1 MSGFIRDPARGT
13 RILKGNVM
21 KPLRWFN
28 LVLII
33 IFLSGCVA
41 GGEGLPPILG
51 GPTNTPLPTAQ
62 AHITPA
68 PDENA
73 AITKYLEALKQDDF
87 ETMYSLLSQSSRDS
101 VTLEDFS
108 KRWNDALN
116 AMSAAEIE
124 YAINSAQIGPRDAEV
139 GYSITYKTV
148 LAGDIQRNILVRMKN
163 ENNEWKIIWDEAQI
177 LPELAGGNQLVM
189 EYDIPARGDIYDK
202 NGQPIVTQA
211 DAFAFGIN
219 TGEINLDMQG
229 ALTTE
234 LGLLCGLDPLDIQDQ
249 IDASGPGWYLPMCEG
264 TREEAQRLLSIN
276 PGGLVVAEYNSRYY
290 FDTGL
295 APQAV
300 GFTQFISP
308 EQLNEYR
315 RLGYNGSEK
324 IGQSGIE
331 KWAEDYLAGQH
342 GGTLRVTSPD
352 GQIIST
358 LGQSDPQPADSIYL
372 TLDRNMQ
379 ANAQSALEFFRGA
392 IVVMEVD
399 TGRVIAMA
407 SSPDFDPN
415 AFDPVNE
422 ANYGNISDIDEPLIN
437 RATQGQ
443 YPLGSVFKIITF
455 SAALESGLYLKD
467 TPYDCQ
473 YDFTELQDRVL
484 HDWTWSHCQ
493 DAIAVGEACNA
504 SSEIPSGLLTL
515 QEGLMR
521 SCNPYFWH
529 IGLDLF
535 KNWDRGGDIAKMAR
549 AFGLAARTGI
559 DQIEEASG
567 QILDP
572 ATELDAVNQAIGQGD
587 VQVTPLQVATF
598 MAAIANGGT
607 LYRPQIVESIQPV
620 DGDPVLTFKP
630 EARGTLLL
638 RQENLDILRE
648 ALLMVTQNKR
658 GTATFNL
665 RGLQFDVA
673 GKTGTAESGNG
684 KSHAW
689 FAGYTLNEENT
700 GLPDIAIAVIVENI
714 GEGSEYAVPLFRAM
728 VETYYY
734 GSPQRPYYDWG
745 QIGYPP
751 YTPTPFGIPAP
762 TEEN

>member
-1 MSGFIRDPARGT
+1 
-13 RILKGNVM
+13 M
-21 KPLRWFN
+21 KPLRWFYFI
-28 LVLII
+28 LII
-33 IFLSGCVA
+33 IFLSACVS
-41 GGEGLPPILG
+41 GGDGVPSIFG
-51 GPTNTPLPTAQ
+51 GPTSTPLPTAS
-62 AHITPA
+62 AGITPA

-73 AITKYLEALKQDDF
+73 AITQYLEALQLDDF
-87 ETMYSLLSQSSRDS
+87 ETMYSMLTQASRDA

-116 AMSAAEIE
+116 NMSAAEIE
-124 YAINSAQIGPRDAEV
+124 FTINSSQKGPYNAEI
-139 GYSITYKTV
+139 GYSVTYHTV
-148 LAGDIQRNILVRMKN
+148 LAGDIQRNILLRMAN
-163 ENNEWKIIWDEAQI
+163 EDNQWKIVWDEAQI
-177 LPELAGGNQLVM
+177 LPELAGGNILRM
-189 EYDIPARGDIYDK
+189 DYNIPARGDIYDQK
-202 NGQPIVTQA
+202 GQPIVTQS
-211 DAFAFGIN
+211 DAFAFGIQ
-219 TGEINLDMQG
+219 TDLIDPDMRG

-234 LGLLCGLDPLDIQDQ
+234 LGLLCGFDPLNIEDQ

-264 TREEAQRLLSIN
+264 TRDEAQRLLSIN

-331 KWAEDYLAGQH
+331 KWAEEYLAGQH
-342 GGTLRVTSPD
+342 GGTLQVVAPD

-358 LGQSDPQPADSIYL
+358 LGQTSPQPADSVYL
-372 TLDRNMQ
+372 TIDRNMQ

-392 IVVMEVD
+392 IVIMEVD

-415 AFDPVNE
+415 AFDPTNE
-422 ANYGNISDIDEPLIN
+422 ANYGNISDFNEPLLN
-437 RATQGQ
+437 RAAQGQ
-443 YPLGSVFKIITF
+443 YPLGSVFKVITM
-455 SAALESGLYLKD
+455 SAALESGLYTKD
-467 TPYDCQ
+467 SPYDCQ
-473 YDFTELQDRVL
+473 YEFTKLSGIPPL
-484 HDWTWSHCQ
+484 HDWTWQHCQ
-493 DAIAVGEACNA
+493 DALAVGQACNS

-521 SCNPYFWH
+521 SCNPYFWE
-529 IGLDLF
+529 IGWDLF
-535 KNWDRGGDIAKMAR
+535 TNWSRGSDIANMAR
-549 AFGLAARTGI
+549 GFGLAAKTGI

-572 ATELDAVNQAIGQGD
+572 TTELDAVNQAIGQGD

-607 LYRPQIVESIQPV
+607 LYRPQLVERIQPV
-620 DGDPVLTFKP
+620 NGDPLLVFKP
-630 EARGTLLL
+630 EARGVLPP
-638 RQENLDILRE
+638 RSENLDILRE
-648 ALLMVTQNKR
+648 ALLMVTQSSR

-684 KSHAW
+684 LSHAW

-734 GSPQRPYYDWG
+734 GSPARPFYDFG

-751 YTPTPFGIPAP
+751 YTPTPFGVPAP

>member
-1 MSGFIRDPARGT
+1 
-13 RILKGNVM
+13 M
-21 KPLRWFN
+21 KPLRWFYFI
-28 LVLII
+28 LII
-33 IFLSGCVA
+33 IFLSACVL
-41 GGEGLPPILG
+41 GGDGVPSIFG
-51 GPTNTPLPTAQ
+51 GPTSTPLPTAS
-62 AHITPA
+62 AGITPA

-73 AITKYLEALKQDDF
+73 AITQYLEALQLDDF
-87 ETMYSLLSQSSRDS
+87 ETMYSMLTQASRDA

-116 AMSAAEIE
+116 NMSAAEIE
-124 YAINSAQIGPRDAEV
+124 FTINSSQKGPYHAEI
-139 GYSITYKTV
+139 GYSVTYHTV
-148 LAGDIQRNILVRMKN
+148 LAGDIQRNILLRMAN
-163 ENNEWKIIWDEAQI
+163 EDNQWKIVWDEAQI
-177 LPELAGGNQLVM
+177 LPELAGGNILRM
-189 EYDIPARGDIYDK
+189 DYNIPARGDIYDQK
-202 NGQPIVTQA
+202 GQPIVTQS
-211 DAFAFGIN
+211 DAFAFGIQ
-219 TGEINLDMQG
+219 TDLIDPDMRG

-234 LGLLCGLDPLDIQDQ
+234 LGLLCGFDPLNIEDQ

-264 TREEAQRLLSIN
+264 TRDEAQRLLSIN

-331 KWAEDYLAGQH
+331 KWAEEYLAGQH
-342 GGTLRVTSPD
+342 GGTLQVVAPD

-358 LGQSDPQPADSIYL
+358 LGQTSPQPADSVYL
-372 TLDRNMQ
+372 TIDRNMQ

-392 IVVMEVD
+392 IVIMEVD

-415 AFDPVNE
+415 AFDPTNE
-422 ANYGNISDIDEPLIN
+422 ANYGNISDFNEPLLN
-437 RATQGQ
+437 RAAQGQ
-443 YPLGSVFKIITF
+443 YPLGSVFKVITM
-455 SAALESGLYLKD
+455 SAALESGLYTKD
-467 TPYDCQ
+467 SPYDCQ
-473 YDFTELQDRVL
+473 YEFTKLSGIPPL
-484 HDWTWSHCQ
+484 HDWTWQHCQ
-493 DAIAVGEACNA
+493 DALAVGQACNS

-521 SCNPYFWH
+521 SCNPYFWE
-529 IGLDLF
+529 IGWDLF
-535 KNWDRGGDIAKMAR
+535 TNWQRGSDIANMAR
-549 AFGLAARTGI
+549 GFGLAAKTGI

-572 ATELDAVNQAIGQGD
+572 TTELDAVNQAIGQGD

-607 LYRPQIVESIQPV
+607 LYRPQLVERIQPV
-620 DGDPVLTFKP
+620 NGDPLLVFKP
-630 EARGTLLL
+630 EARGVLPP
-638 RQENLDILRE
+638 RSENLDILRE
-648 ALLMVTQNKR
+648 ALLMVTQSSR

-684 KSHAW
+684 LSHAW

-728 VETYYY
+728 VESYYY
-734 GSPQRPYYDWG
+734 GSPARPFYDFG

-751 YTPTPFGIPAP
+751 YTPTPFGVPAP

>member
-1 MSGFIRDPARGT
+1 
-13 RILKGNVM
+13 M
-21 KPLRWFN
+21 KPLRWINF
-28 LVLII
+28 VLIV
-33 IFLSGCVA
+33 IFLSACA
-41 GGEGLPPILG
+41 TGGGGLPSILG
-51 GPTNTPLPTAQ
+51 GPTSTPLPTAQ

-68 PDENA
+68 PDENS
-73 AITKYLEALKQDDF
+73 AITKYLEALQQDDF
-87 ETMYSLLSQSSRDS
+87 ETMYSMLAQSSRDA

-116 AMSAAEIE
+116 AMSAAKIE
-124 YAINSAQIGPRDAEV
+124 FTINSAQIGPRDAEV

-163 ENNEWKIIWDEAQI
+163 ENNEWKVIWDEAQI

-189 EYDIPARGDIYDK
+189 EYSIPARGDIYDK

-219 TGEINLDMQG
+219 TGEIDLDMQG

-234 LGLLCGLDPLDIQDQ
+234 LGLLCGFDPLDIQDQ

-352 GQIIST
+352 GQIIAT
-358 LGQSDPQPADSIYL
+358 LGQSSPQPADSIYL

-415 AFDPVNE
+415 AFDPTNE
-422 ANYGNISDIDEPLIN
+422 SNYGNISNVDEPLIN
-437 RATQGQ
+437 RASQGQ

-455 SAALESGLYLKD
+455 AAALESGLYLKD

-493 DAIAVGEACNA
+493 DAIAAGEACNA

-535 KNWDRGGDIAKMAR
+535 RNWDRGGDIAKMAR
-549 AFGLAARTGI
+549 AFGLASPTGI

-572 ATELDAVNQAIGQGD
+572 TTELDAVNQAIGQGD
-587 VQVTPLQVATF
+587 VQVTPLQVANF

-607 LYRPQIVESIQPV
+607 LYRPQIIESIQPV
-620 DGDPVLTFKP
+620 DGDPVLVFKP
-630 EARGTLLL
+630 EARGTLIL

-700 GLPDIAIAVIVENI
+700 GLPDIAISVIVENI

-762 TEEN
+762 TDEN

>member
-1 MSGFIRDPARGT
+1 
-13 RILKGNVM
+13 M

-493 DAIAVGEACNA
+493 DAIAAGETCNA

-572 ATELDAVNQAIGQGD
+572 ASELDAVNQAIGQGD

-762 TEEN
+762 TEDN

>member
-1 MSGFIRDPARGT
+1 
-13 RILKGNVM
+13 M
-21 KPLRWFN
+21 KPLRWFYFI
-28 LVLII
+28 LII
-33 IFLSGCVA
+33 IFLSACVL
-41 GGEGLPPILG
+41 GGDGVPSIFG
-51 GPTNTPLPTAQ
+51 GPTSTPLPTAS
-62 AHITPA
+62 AGITPA

-73 AITKYLEALKQDDF
+73 AITQYLEALQLDDF
-87 ETMYSLLSQSSRDS
+87 ETMYSMLTQASRDA

-116 AMSAAEIE
+116 NMSAAEIE
-124 YAINSAQIGPRDAEV
+124 FTINSSQKGPYHAEI
-139 GYSITYKTV
+139 GYSVTYHTV
-148 LAGDIQRNILVRMKN
+148 LAGDIQRNILLRMAN
-163 ENNEWKIIWDEAQI
+163 EDNQWKIVWDEAQI
-177 LPELAGGNQLVM
+177 LPELAGGNILRM
-189 EYDIPARGDIYDK
+189 DYNIPARGDIYDQK
-202 NGQPIVTQA
+202 GQPIVTQSG
-211 DAFAFGIN
+211 AFAFGIQ
-219 TGEINLDMQG
+219 TDLIDPDMRG

-234 LGLLCGLDPLDIQDQ
+234 LGLLCGFDPLNIEDQ

-264 TREEAQRLLSIN
+264 TRDEAQRLLSIN

-331 KWAEDYLAGQH
+331 KWAEEYLAGQH
-342 GGTLRVTSPD
+342 GGTLQVVAPD

-358 LGQSDPQPADSIYL
+358 LGQTSPQPADSVYL
-372 TLDRNMQ
+372 TIDRNMQ

-392 IVVMEVD
+392 IVIMEVD

-415 AFDPVNE
+415 AFDPTNE
-422 ANYGNISDIDEPLIN
+422 ANYGNISDFNEPLLN
-437 RATQGQ
+437 RAAQGQ
-443 YPLGSVFKIITF
+443 YPLGSVFKVITM
-455 SAALESGLYLKD
+455 SAALESGLYTKD
-467 TPYDCQ
+467 SPYDCQ
-473 YDFTELQDRVL
+473 YEFTKLSGIPPL
-484 HDWTWSHCQ
+484 HDWTWQHCQ
-493 DAIAVGEACNA
+493 DALAVGQACNS

-521 SCNPYFWH
+521 SCNPYFWE
-529 IGLDLF
+529 IGWDLF
-535 KNWDRGGDIAKMAR
+535 TNWQRGSDIANMAR
-549 AFGLAARTGI
+549 GFGLAAKTGI

-572 ATELDAVNQAIGQGD
+572 TTELDAVNQAIGQGD

-607 LYRPQIVESIQPV
+607 LYRPQLVERIQPV
-620 DGDPVLTFKP
+620 NGDPLLVFKP
-630 EARGTLLL
+630 EARGVLPP
-638 RQENLDILRE
+638 RSENLDILRE
-648 ALLMVTQNKR
+648 ALLMVTQSSR

-684 KSHAW
+684 LSHAW

-728 VETYYY
+728 VESYYY
-734 GSPQRPYYDWG
+734 GSPARPFYDFG

-751 YTPTPFGIPAP
+751 YTPTPFGVPAP

>member
-1 MSGFIRDPARGT
+1 
-13 RILKGNVM
+13 M
-21 KPLRWFN
+21 KSLRWIN
-28 LVLII
+28 LVLVV
-33 IFLSGCVA
+33 IFLTGCASGT
-41 GGEGLPPILG
+41 GGLPPILG

-73 AITKYLEALKQDDF
+73 SITKYLQALQQDDF
-87 ETMYSLLSQSSRDS
+87 ETMYAMLAQVSRDS
-101 VTLEDFS
+101 ITLEDFS

-124 YAINSAQIGPRDAEV
+124 FAINSAQIGPRDAEV

-189 EYDIPARGDIYDK
+189 EYNIPARGDIYDK

-234 LGLLCGLDPLDIQDQ
+234 LGLLCGLDPLDIQNQ

-264 TREEAQRLLSIN
+264 TRVEAQRLLSIN

-324 IGQSGIE
+324 VGQSGIE

-358 LGQSDPQPADSIYL
+358 LGQSSPQPADSIYL
-372 TLDRNMQ
+372 TLDSNMQ

-415 AFDPVNE
+415 AFDPTNE
-422 ANYGNISDIDEPLIN
+422 SNYGNISNIDEPLLN

-467 TPYDCQ
+467 TPYNCE

-493 DAIAVGEACNA
+493 DAIAAGETCNA

-535 KNWDRGGDIAKMAR
+535 RNWDRGGDIAKMAR

-559 DQIEEASG
+559 EQIEEASG

-572 ATELDAVNQAIGQGD
+572 VTELDAVNQAIGQGD

-607 LYRPQIVESIQPV
+607 LYRPQIVEKIQPV

-728 VETYYY
+728 VESYYY

-762 TEEN
+762 TDEN